1 MELSKE
7 QIKQF
12 HEEGYLFL
20 PEVFTPEEAK
30 LLKQES
36 ENVYSMNR
44 KEVWREKTG
53 VARTA
58 FAAHTYNEGFKRLG
72 AHPRLVNPVKQ
83 ILEGDVY
90 MHQFK
95 VNAKAAFDGDVWQW
109 HQDFGTWHRDD
120 QMPEPRAM
128 NISVFVDDVT
138 AANGPLLF
146 IPKSHKFGVVEAG
159 HDLETTSYPLWTLDL
174 SLIHI

>member
-1 MELSKE
+1 MKLSKE
-7 QIKQF
+7 QLKQF

-20 PEVFTPEEAK
+20 PEVFTAEEAK

-95 VNAKAAFDGDVWQW
+95 VMLKQRLMVMSGNGIKIL
-109 HQDFGTWHRDD
+109 
-120 QMPEPRAM
+120 EPGIEM
-128 NISVFVDDVT
+128 TKCQSQE
-138 AANGPLLF
+138 P
-146 IPKSHKFGVVEAG
+146 
-159 HDLETTSYPLWTLDL
+159 
-174 SLIHI
+174 

>member
-1 MELSKE
+1 MKLSKE
-7 QIKQF
+7 QLKQF

-20 PEVFTPEEAK
+20 PEVFTAEEAK

-95 VNAKAAFDGDVWQW
+95 VCLLY
-109 HQDFGTWHRDD
+109 TSPSPRD
-120 QMPEPRAM
+120 
-128 NISVFVDDVT
+128 
-138 AANGPLLF
+138 
-146 IPKSHKFGVVEAG
+146 
-159 HDLETTSYPLWTLDL
+159 
-174 SLIHI
+174 